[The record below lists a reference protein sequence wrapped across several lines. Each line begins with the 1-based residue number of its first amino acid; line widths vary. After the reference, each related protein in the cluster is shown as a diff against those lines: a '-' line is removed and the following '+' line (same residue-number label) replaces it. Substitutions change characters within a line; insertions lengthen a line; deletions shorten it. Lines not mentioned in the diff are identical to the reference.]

1 MSILLGLVIGLLS
14 AVISKRMTS
23 IKGHVVKE
31 VFLIILIGYLS
42 YIIGEALE
50 LSAIMSL
57 FVCGVTM
64 SHYTFHNVSKEAQA
78 GSVVSINTLGH
89 ATEAFLFIY
98 LGLGI
103 FTIDQ
108 ETFQLS
114 ATLYIVI
121 GSLFAWAFSVL
132 IPIGIYAAIKKFQ
145 ISINFKQLCIIW
157 FSGLIWG
164 AIAFALSLTIQ
175 ENFAPHWEQLIS
187 ITLITVLMT
196 TIVLGGL
203 MGAFAKLIGLKMENP
218 NDIHS

>member
-1 MSILLGLVIGLLS
+1 VNDAVAILIYKAVQEMIISESRDGESVEEVVITFSTIGKTFLNFVYVSFFSILLGLVIGLIS

-42 YIIGEALE
+42 YIIGEATG

-78 GSVVSINTLGH
+78 GSVVTINTLGH

-108 ETFQLS
+108 ETFEFS

-121 GSLFAWAFSVL
+121 GSFFA
-132 IPIGIYAAIKKFQ
+132 
-145 ISINFKQLCIIW
+145 
-157 FSGLIWG
+157 
-164 AIAFALSLTIQ
+164 
-175 ENFAPHWEQLIS
+175 
-187 ITLITVLMT
+187 
-196 TIVLGGL
+196 
-203 MGAFAKLIGLKMENP
+203 
-218 NDIHS
+218 

>member
-1 MSILLGLVIGLLS
+1 
-14 AVISKRMTS
+14 MTS